1 LTTFELELYDLVSDP
16 YEETN
21 VASDP
26 LHAARVAAMA
36 ARLRQLR
43 QNWPV
48 DSDPNG
54 ADPEEDE

>member
-1 LTTFELELYDLVSDP
+1 VNDP
-16 YEETN
+16 YEQTN
-21 VASDP
+21 VATDP
-26 LHAARVAAMA
+26 QHAMRITQMA

-54 ADPEEDE
+54 PDPEEDE